1 MLVLDFTICENST
14 CTEFTFSELT
24 GTYNATTNPTGW
36 GTPNADITDFH
47 SATLEI
53 TLPDGTTT
61 YSIDLSATT
70 PAFPVDT
77 LTSNQVTF
85 DMSNIGGTAGN
96 SIPDG
101 VYTFVYTVQEDPGT
115 GISYTQTITVAF
127 YCQVSCCV
135 YSMFKDLDIEC
146 DCCDDDRKRITD
158 AYLMLKG
165 LIYNANCGNIPQF
178 NSILEELQRLCTN
191 NNCQNCH

>member
-1 MLVLDFTICENST
+1 MLVLDFSICQSSD
-14 CTEFTFSELT
+14 CTEFIFSELT
-24 GTYNATTNPTGW
+24 GTYNATTNSTGW
-36 GTPNADITDFH
+36 GAPNA
-47 SATLEI
+47 TLASVTTPVNLVV
-53 TLPDGTTT
+53 TLPDGTTSYT
-61 YSIDLSATT
+61 INLLSTT

-77 LTSNQVTF
+77 LTSNEVTF
-85 DMSNIGGTAGN
+85 DMSNIGGTAGD

-101 VYTFVYTVQEDPGT
+101 VYTFVYTVTTSGGT
-115 GISYTQTITVAF
+115 YTQTATVAF

-135 YSMFKDLDIEC
+135 YTMFKDLDIEC

-165 LIYNANCGNIPQF
+165 LIYSANCGNISQF

-191 NNCQNCH
+191 TNCSNCH